1 MNFTTHIDLQPL
13 PVSTSS
19 AARQALYM
27 QAKVSR
33 YMQAKVS
40 RADSVDAAVSQAVN
54 AIYAASPTDAPS
66 ELKRLRLLYQKSY
79 TREELEGL
87 VRNTFKA
94 LGIKT

>member
-33 YMQAKVS
+33 
-40 RADSVDAAVSQAVN
+40 ADSVDAAVSQAVN
-54 AIYAASPTDAPS
+54 AIYAASPADAPS